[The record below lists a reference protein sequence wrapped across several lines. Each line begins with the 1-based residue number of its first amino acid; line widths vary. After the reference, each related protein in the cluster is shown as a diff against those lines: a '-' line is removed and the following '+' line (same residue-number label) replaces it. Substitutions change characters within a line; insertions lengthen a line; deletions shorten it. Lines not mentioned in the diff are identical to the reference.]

1 MLDVSA
7 CRRVSIKGLRLMFF
21 LDGRSNHCLRFRDY
35 IELFLDIIYI
45 HELEIETVIG
55 IYDWERKQKQT
66 VSIDLEMATDIRS
79 SAEIDSIERALD
91 YKAIAKRLI
100 DFVEGSEFFLVETL
114 AEQIAHLVLSEFDVP
129 WLKLR
134 LGKLGAVR
142 GSRDVGVIIERGKK
156 ES

>member
-1 MLDVSA
+1 M
-7 CRRVSIKGLRLMFF
+7 
-21 LDGRSNHCLRFRDY
+21 
-35 IELFLDIIYI
+35 DIIYI

-55 IYDWERKQKQT
+55 IYDWERKQKQI

-114 AEQIAHLVLSEFDVP
+114 AEQISHLVLSEFDVP

-134 LGKLGAVR
+134 LGKPGAVR
-142 GSRDVGVIIERGKK
+142 GARDVGVIIERGKK

>member
-1 MLDVSA
+1 
-7 CRRVSIKGLRLMFF
+7 MFF

-142 GSRDVGVIIERGKK
+142 GSRDVGVIIERGQK

>member
-1 MLDVSA
+1 
-7 CRRVSIKGLRLMFF
+7 MFF
-21 LDGRSNHCLRFRDY
+21 PDGRSNRCLRFLDY

-55 IYDWERKQKQT
+55 IYDWERKQKQI

-114 AEQIAHLVLSEFDVP
+114 AEQISHLVLSEFDVP

-134 LGKLGAVR
+134 LGKPGAAR

>member
-1 MLDVSA
+1 M
-7 CRRVSIKGLRLMFF
+7 
-21 LDGRSNHCLRFRDY
+21 
-35 IELFLDIIYI
+35 DIIYI

-55 IYDWERKQKQT
+55 IYDWERKQKQI

-100 DFVEGSEFFLVETL
+100 DFVEGSKFFLVETL
-114 AEQIAHLVLSEFDVP
+114 AEQISHLVLSEFDVP